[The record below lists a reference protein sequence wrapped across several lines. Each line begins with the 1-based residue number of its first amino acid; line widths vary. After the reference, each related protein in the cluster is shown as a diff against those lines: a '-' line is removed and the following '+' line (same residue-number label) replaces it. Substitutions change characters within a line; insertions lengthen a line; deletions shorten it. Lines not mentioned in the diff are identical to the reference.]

1 MATADFVQHDYIFKL
16 LLVGDSGVGKSCLL
30 LRFVKIRT
38 VDLDGHHI
46 KLQIW
51 DTAGQERFRTMTVAY
66 YRGAHGII
74 LVYDVTSEESFRN
87 LSLWME
93 EIKRHARS
101 DVIKILV
108 GNKSDLEDNRK
119 IAYEQGA
126 EFANLHGLHFFETSA
141 KSSSQVEEAFFSMA
155 EQLLRSFRQQRQQQ
169 LQQQRSESIVITHT
183 EPVKASSQSTVII
196 LQTARIQSK
205 RRVAELCM
213 SAFTCRYARKLDLQR
228 GGVAEN
234 LLRLCYHF
242 ESN

>member
-1 MATADFVQHDYIFKL
+1 MATANIAQHDYIFKL

-30 LRFVKIRT
+30 LRFADDTFYDNFSSTIGVDFKIRS

-74 LVYDVTSEESFRN
+74 VVYDVTSDESFRN
-87 LSLWME
+87 LELWME

-108 GNKSDLEDNRK
+108 GNKSDLEDRRK
-119 IAYEQGA
+119 VTYEQGA

-141 KSSSQVEEAFFSMA
+141 KSSSRVEEAFFSMA
-155 EQLLRSFRQQRQQQ
+155 EQLLKSFRQQRQQQ
-169 LQQQRSESIVITHT
+169 LQQQQSQSIVITQT
-183 EPVKASSQSTVII
+183 EPVKASSQSTGY
-196 LQTARIQSK
+196 
-205 RRVAELCM
+205 C
-213 SAFTCRYARKLDLQR
+213 C
-228 GGVAEN
+228 
-234 LLRLCYHF
+234 
-242 ESN
+242 

>member
-1 MATADFVQHDYIFKL
+1 L

-30 LRFVKIRT
+30 LRFADDTFYDNFSSTIGVDFVSLQCFCRANKIRS

-74 LVYDVTSEESFRN
+74 VVYDVTSEESFRN
-87 LSLWME
+87 LELWME

-108 GNKSDLEDNRK
+108 GNKSDLEDRRK
-119 IAYEQGA
+119 VTYEQGA

-141 KSSSQVEEAFFSMA
+141 KSASRVEEAFFSMA
-155 EQLLRSFRQQRQQQ
+155 EQLLKSFRQQRQQQ
-169 LQQQRSESIVITHT
+169 LQQQQSQSIVITQT
-183 EPVKASSQSTVII
+183 EPVKANSQSTGY
-196 LQTARIQSK
+196 
-205 RRVAELCM
+205 C
-213 SAFTCRYARKLDLQR
+213 C
-228 GGVAEN
+228 
-234 LLRLCYHF
+234 
-242 ESN
+242 